1 MVFPWGVN
9 SLSILHLRV
18 FKYLPVTIN
27 FKEKTCWKR
36 KKGKL
41 KFCFVLQQHTS
52 SDKFLVGERVQ
63 KLWLNWVLRS
73 CLLVFFTHVNCT
85 LPNYE
90 SHTAA
95 KKKKKIVWDIIA
107 NNEHAFCVF
116 HGLFVILL
124 NLNKDLLR

>member
-9 SLSILHLRV
+9 SLSILHLHV

-73 CLLVFFTHVNCT
+73 CLLIFFTHVNCT

-90 SHTAA
+90 SLTVA
-95 KKKKKIVWDIIA
+95 KKKKIVWDIIA
-107 NNEHAFCVF
+107 NNEYAFCVF